1 MVTTSCNDG
10 AARFDS
16 RLRVHFWRGRQFVAK
31 RCYVAHAV
39 GCFSQYRYFGK
50 DDAMSGIA
58 DEGRGSYAPA
68 REKPVV
74 TPRCSVA
81 GLDLHLDRPGGR
93 ARDSVMD
100 AVRDAIRSGR
110 LAPGTRLPSSRA
122 LAADLGVARN
132 TVARAYAE
140 LITEGWLTSQH
151 GSSTLVSQRAA
162 EIVRAVAA
170 PPTRPASRRL
180 DHDLRPGHPDLSS
193 FPRAEWSR
201 AVKRALEA
209 APFEAFG
216 YGDPHGRPEL
226 RRALAQYLARARGVR
241 ARPCNIVVCGGAA
254 EGLSLVARALAGM
267 GVAAVAVEAFGLP
280 SQWASLT
287 RAGLGCPALK
297 VDSDGADVMA
307 LDDIAVGGVLL
318 TPSHQFPLGVSLH
331 SDRRAAVIDWARR
344 TGGVIIEDDYDGEFR
359 YDRSPV
365 GALHGVDPEHVIYM
379 GTVSKSLAPGLRLG
393 WLVLPDHLV
402 EAVARQK
409 GETEETCGFVVQLAM
424 AEFIV
429 SGSYDRHIRAMRAQY
444 RHRREQL
451 AAAVT
456 RASPK
461 STVAGTPAGLH
472 VTLEVAG
479 GDESALSGQLAW
491 RRLGVEGLDYFRHP
505 EAHDERD
512 GLVIGYASPAPSAW
526 SAALD
531 ALIRLLP

>member
-1 MVTTSCNDG
+1 MDG
-10 AARFDS
+10 ILDG
-16 RLRVHFWRGRQFVAK
+16 GR
-31 RCYVAHAV
+31 RAV
-39 GCFSQYRYFGK
+39 YGPG
-50 DDAMSGIA
+50 
-58 DEGRGSYAPA
+58 

-74 TPRCSVA
+74 TSQRCSVA
-81 GLDLHLDRPGGR
+81 GLDLHLDRLGGR

-110 LAPGTRLPSSRA
+110 LEPGSRLPSSRA
-122 LAADLGVARN
+122 LAADLGIARN

-140 LITEGWLTSQH
+140 LITEGWLTSHH
-151 GSSTLVSQRAA
+151 GSSTFVSQRAA
-162 EIVRAVAA
+162 EIVRSVAAA
-170 PPTRPASRRL
+170 PPRPAPRRL

-201 AVKRALEA
+201 AVKRALDA
-209 APFEAFG
+209 APYEAFG
-216 YGDPHGRPEL
+216 YADPHGRPEL

-241 ARPCNIVVCGGAA
+241 ARPCNIVVCSGAA
-254 EGLSLVARALAGM
+254 EGLSLVARALAGI
-267 GVAAVAVEAFGLP
+267 GVEAVAVEAFGLP

-287 RAGLGCPALK
+287 RAGLGCPALR
-297 VDSDGADVMA
+297 VDSDGADVTA
-307 LDDIAVGGVLL
+307 LDDMAEVGGVLL
-318 TPSHQFPLGVSLH
+318 TPSHQFPLGVCLH

-365 GALHGVDPEHVIYM
+365 GALHGVDSAHVIYM

-409 GETEETCGFVVQLAM
+409 GETEETSGFVEQLAM

-429 SGSYDRHIRAMRAQY
+429 SGAYDRHIRAMRAQY
-444 RHRREQL
+444 RNRREQL
-451 AAAVT
+451 AMAVI

-461 STVAGTPAGLH
+461 STVAGMPAGLH
-472 VTLEVAG
+472 VMLELTG

-491 RRLGVEGLDYFRHP
+491 RRLGVEGLDFFRHP
-505 EAHDERD
+505 EADDDRD
-512 GLVIGYASPAPSAW
+512 GLVIGYAAPAPSAW
-526 SAALD
+526 AAALD
-531 ALIRLLP
+531 ALIGLLP